1 MRGKEK
7 SNGVLKF
14 NLENRF
20 PRSLWGV
27 CEEKG
32 SRRPSPQPCCCGT
45 AGASPGHRW
54 DLLAGVG
61 MAISL
66 SPHKKPS
73 APLSFPNCC
82 IYHQPFSACSP
93 PHSARMCQNRDIP
106 AGPPAVD
113 TVWWHQHCLVAPA
126 APLASQQKVPHHRF
140 DVTCVSLA
148 QITAARP
155 RWPGVRPFAL
165 RLDKQPNGGK

>member
-20 PRSLWGV
+20 PRPLWGV

-66 SPHKKPS
+66 APHKKPS

-93 PHSARMCQNRDIP
+93 HSARMCQNRDIP
-106 AGPPAVD
+106 GRPSR
-113 TVWWHQHCLVAPA
+113 WGHRLVAPTLFGGTNTVRWHQWLHW
-126 APLASQQKVPHHRF
+126 PLSRR
-140 DVTCVSLA
+140 SL
-148 QITAARP
+148 IT
-155 RWPGVRPFAL
+155 VL
-165 RLDKQPNGGK
+165 T